1 MKFLFYSKP
10 IHPGHFSTSF
20 LSRVFLNYLIFV
32 NLLGSTTTFF
42 IACEQALHLGDII
55 CEKQTSE
62 MNTRGD
68 AKVGVGGAAFL
79 GAAR

>member
-10 IHPGHFSTSF
+10 IHPRHFSTSF
-20 LSRVFLNYLIFV
+20 LSRGFFISYLLTFK
-32 NLLGSTTTFF
+32 LLGSTTPFF
-42 IACEQALHLGDII
+42 YSLQESSPFGGY

-62 MNTRGD
+62 MHTRGD
-68 AKVGVGGAAFL
+68 AKVGIGGAPFL